1 MKKSIENLLKDSP
14 IDKSWVDKEKW
25 KIENERWLDVSF
37 TIAVNILSKLRANKK
52 LGISP
57 KNQVELSDMVKCTP
71 QYVNKI
77 LRGKENL
84 QLETICKF
92 ENVLRIKLIEPA
104 KSYESDLICLYSKTI
119 SEQIIQENAFELT
132 NADTITE
139 NQFA

>member
-14 IDKSWVDKEKW
+14 IDKSWVEKEKW
-25 KIENERWLDVSF
+25 KIENERWLDISF

-57 KNQVELSDMVKCTP
+57 KNQVELSEMVKCTP

-92 ENVLRIKLIEPA
+92 ENVLKIKLIEPT
-104 KSYESDLICLYSKTI
+104 KSYESDLITIYSK
-119 SEQIIQENAFELT
+119 IIEENAFELT
-132 NADTITE
+132 TTDTITE